1 MYGSIFFR
9 VMGLKLEHESES
21 LGELVKIQMA
31 GLHSQSF

>member
-1 MYGSIFFR
+1 MVAFFFR

-21 LGELVKIQMA
+21 LGGLAKIQMA